1 MDAGTV
7 KKLKKDPDFVIAP
20 RFGNSLERLME
31 RFPDGVPEDVCAKAL
46 NLLPEEVEQLYQ
58 KTVKD
63 LRKNMALG
71 DDYWSTLPALPL
83 VF

>member
-1 MDAGTV
+1 MDASTV

-31 RFPDGVPEDVCAKAL
+31 RFLDGVPEDVCATAL
-46 NLLPEEVEQLYQ
+46 NLLPEEVEQLYE

-63 LRKNMALG
+63 LQVLMLG
-71 DDYWSTLPALPL
+71 GTCD
-83 VF
+83 